1 MLTKAYQAWTDLEPL
16 RAIRRRNKRYAYGF
30 PDRPNHNNLI
40 RQLIKSI
47 IGRYRFLQ
55 QPEPLDLGTPH
66 SINSSEAMERDCRA
80 LEEFLISGLAIQ
92 GLDYTDRYNPVP
104 VNISPDAFFFT
115 RFHRPDASDCMLLG
129 VLHDM
134 DPARVITAFGAHMT
148 ATDIQEIIAQSRM
161 DCYTPP
167 CGEAPTDFY
176 RSSLPGHVRII
187 EVWQRTRWMGSHV
200 HDADNGELH
209 YTTVAPDPRAI
220 EALNAKRRSEGRRP
234 VAVFPVADSVW
245 RHTWLTPKGLVLA
258 QEWVPLNDLP
268 LVVRAYPCL
277 DGEVHSLVSDLV
289 GQQEYINRLVATL
302 DDVIAQSAKGVL
314 LFPTDQLPNGF
325 TWKDMRRIWADPG
338 GVIPYRRT
346 AKGTEPKQIQT
357 AGWHSGAAEMLKLQL
372 ELFDQMSGMSAAMRG
387 AANGYAG
394 AEVAKRDMENS
405 TMALLDV
412 LGAFARFIEQR
423 DAHFLAN

>member
-1 MLTKAYQAWTDLEPL
+1 MLTKAYQAWTDLSPL
-16 RAIRRRNKRYAYGF
+16 REVRRRNKRYAYGF
-30 PDRPNHNNLI
+30 PGRPNHNNLI

-55 QPEPLDLGTPH
+55 QPEPPDLSTPH
-66 SINSSEAMERDCRA
+66 SINSSEEMERDCRA

-92 GLDYTDRYNPVP
+92 GLDCTDRFHPVP
-104 VNISPDAFFFT
+104 VNISPDHFFFT
-115 RFHRPDASDCMLLG
+115 RFHRPDASDCMLMG

-134 DPARVITAFGAHMT
+134 DPARVITSFGARMSRSDME
-148 ATDIQEIIAQSRM
+148 DILALSRM
-161 DCYTPP
+161 DGGEAP

-187 EVWQRTRWMGSHV
+187 EVWQRTQWMGAHV
-200 HDADNGELH
+200 HDAENGELH
-209 YTTVAPDPRAI
+209 YTTVAPEAEAI
-220 EALNAKRRSEGRRP
+220 RTLNAGRRRQGRRP
-234 VAVFPVADSVW
+234 VSVFPVADSVW
-245 RHTWLTPKGLVLA
+245 RHTWLTPKGVVLA

-289 GQQEYINRLVATL
+289 GQQEYINGLVATL
-302 DDVIAQSAKGVL
+302 DNVIAHSAKGVL

-325 TWKDMRRIWADPG
+325 TWKDMRRIWSDPG

-346 AKGTEPKQIQT
+346 AKGAEPKQIQT

-387 AANGYAG
+387 AATGYAG
-394 AEVAKRDMENS
+394 AEVARRDLENS

-423 DAHFLAN
+423 DAHFLNE